1 MNEHASNPETQES
14 SSTDLPYAF
23 GGPAGIGQLRVE
35 PEDFVVRELP
45 VCEPDGAGEHVWL
58 WVRKRNANTDW
69 VARQLARFAG
79 VTPRE
84 VSYAGLKDRH
94 AVTEQWFSIQ
104 LPGKADPDW
113 TAAQIEGVEILRAV
127 RHSRKLKR
135 GALRGNAFE
144 IRIRAYSGARAVV
157 EARLRAIAASGM
169 PNYFGTQRFG
179 RDGGNLA
186 AAAAML
192 RGEGPRIDRH
202 VRGLYL
208 SAARSHLFNQVL
220 AARVRDGSWERAL
233 AGDALQL
240 DGRRAWFIA
249 DAADSG
255 IEPRVREL
263 DVHPTG
269 PLWGRGVLATQDT
282 ARAFEETCLEP
293 LHDWCAGLERAGLE
307 QDRRALRVRVS
318 ELSWEWIGTDVLMV
332 RFSLPA
338 GSYATAVLRELIEG
352 MDGDEAS
359 ATEDIT

>member
-1 MNEHASNPETQES
+1 MNTQEP

-23 GGPAGIGQLRVE
+23 GGPSGTGRLRVE
-35 PEDFVVRELP
+35 PEDFSVREVP
-45 VCEPDGAGEHVWL
+45 ICEPDGAGEHVWL

-84 VSYAGLKDRH
+84 VSYAGLKDRR
-94 AVTEQWFSIQ
+94 AVTEQGFSVQ
-104 LPGKADPDW
+104 LPGKADPARDPDW
-113 TAAQIEGVEILRAV
+113 TAARIEGVEILRAA

-144 IRIRAYSGARAVV
+144 LRIRALTGERAVL
-157 EARLRAIAASGM
+157 ETRLHAIAARGM
-169 PNYFGTQRFG
+169 PNYFGVQRFG

-192 RGEGPRIDRH
+192 RGEGPRVDRH

-208 SAARSHLFNQVL
+208 SAARSFLFNQVL
-220 AARVRDGSWERAL
+220 AARVRDGSWERAVP
-233 AGDALQL
+233 GDALQL

-249 DAADSG
+249 QPDDPD
-255 IEPRVREL
+255 IETRVHAL

-269 PLWGRGVLATQDT
+269 PLWGRGALETQDA
-282 ARAFEETCLEP
+282 ARALEEVCLAP
-293 LHDWCAGLERAGLE
+293 FADWCKGLERAGLE
-307 QDRRALRVRVS
+307 QDRRALRVCAR
-318 ELSWEWIGTDVLMV
+318 ELTWTWNAADELTL

-338 GSYATAVLRELIEG
+338 GSYATALLRELIEG
-352 MDGDEAS
+352 MDGDDTN
-359 ATEDIT
+359 ATEDS

>member
-1 MNEHASNPETQES
+1 MSA
-14 SSTDLPYAF
+14 DLPHAF
-23 GGPAGIGQLRVE
+23 GGPAGTGQLRVE
-35 PEDFVVRELP
+35 PEDFIVRELP
-45 VCEPDGAGEHVWL
+45 ICEPDGTGEHVWL

-94 AVTEQWFSIQ
+94 AVTEQWFSVQ
-104 LPGKADPDW
+104 LPGKTDPDW
-113 TAAQIEGVEILRAV
+113 TAARIEGVEILRAV

-144 IRIRAYSGARAVV
+144 IRIRALRGERAVV
-157 EARLRAIAASGM
+157 DERLQAIVARGM
-169 PNYFGTQRFG
+169 PNYFGEQRFG

-192 RGEGPRIDRH
+192 RGEGPRLERH

-208 SAARSHLFNQVL
+208 SAARSFLFNQVL
-220 AARVRDGSWERAL
+220 ATRVRDGSWERAL
-233 AGDALQL
+233 PGDALQL

-249 DAADSG
+249 DAADAD
-255 IEPRVREL
+255 IETRLRDF

-269 PLWGRGVLATQDT
+269 PLWGRGVPATQDA
-282 ARAFEETCLEP
+282 ARAFEGACLAQFD
-293 LHDWCAGLERAGLE
+293 DWCAGLERAGLE
-307 QDRRALRVRVS
+307 QDRRALRVRVR
-318 ELSWEWIGTDVLMV
+318 ELDWTWGDTDALTL

-338 GSYATAVLRELIEG
+338 GSYATALLREVIEG
-352 MDGDEAS
+352 MDGDDTN
-359 ATEDIT
+359 ATEDIA